1 MEKSYET
8 NQPSTSKKIYDV
20 GETCKLSELKVG
32 QAGKLISFSND
43 NKALRR
49 RLLDMG
55 LTKNVTIDIQQISPL
70 GDPISIELR
79 GYQLCMRKEDME
91 NILVT
96 VTKRYVT
103 PEEIKEEKKK
113 AKLQKKEEKQK
124 GVNNRG

>member
-8 NQPSTSKKIYDV
+8 NQPSKLKKIYEV

-70 GDPISIELR
+70 GDPISVELR

-96 VTKRYVT
+96 VTKRYIS

-113 AKLQKKEEKQK
+113 AKLQKKEEKKK
-124 GVNNRG
+124 GGNNRG

>member
-1 MEKSYET
+1 MEKSYEI
-8 NQPSTSKKIYDV
+8 NQPSKLKKIYEV

-70 GDPISIELR
+70 GDPISVELR

-96 VTKRYVT
+96 VTKRYIS

-113 AKLQKKEEKQK
+113 AKLQKKEEKKK
-124 GVNNRG
+124 GGNYYG